1 MIFRSRFVADSGG
14 AKQLKSLWVQECKSE
29 GKWRMVRWRLISL
42 KNTSNWWFKKHGG
55 GPFIFA
61 SVLLQCWLISF
72 SSSQLYITGKNNLKS
87 VRWRF
92 VKDFSITFDFGRLLY
107 ERVLWIEK
115 SFEATS
121 TEIDKCKWFLLWNW
135 FQMVHQFI
143 KAPDLM
149 SIHDKQ
155 LFWYQVCVRERVA
168 EEINESPLFL
178 SEREWREHQGW
189 NTEWLCSFFHG
200 LTRKLLLKNHY
211 TSHFLKLEL
220 LKWCL
225 S

>member
-92 VKDFSITFDFGRLLY
+92 VKNVSITFDFGRVSY
-107 ERVLWIEK
+107 ERVLWMEK

-155 LFWYQVCVRERVA
+155 LFWYQVC
-168 EEINESPLFL
+168 
-178 SEREWREHQGW
+178 ERESSWGDKW
-189 NTEWLCSFFHG
+189 ISFVFIRKRVERTPG
-200 LTRKLLLKNHY
+200 LKHRMTMLLFSRLD
-211 TSHFLKLEL
+211 
-220 LKWCL
+220 
-225 S
+225 